1 MEHIFVEILNRS
13 IAAGWVILAV
23 AALRLLLRRA
33 PKWTSCLLWALV
45 AVRLV
50 CPFSMESAFSLI
62 PSRETVHGG
71 MDVPEG
77 KFVDSGIRF
86 LDDAVNPALRR
97 SFDSAAVS
105 GAGLDGAAGTD
116 TGAGPDAGAGSGTG
130 VGPGTGADTGAH
142 TGVNPAAR
150 VLFVG
155 GIMWAAGIGILVLHS
170 LVSYIRLWRRVRTA
184 VRLEE
189 SVYESEFTDTPFVL
203 GIVRPRIYLPAHMPE
218 EMRVPVL
225 AHERA
230 HLRRLD
236 NLWKMAGYAL
246 LCAYWFHPLVWA
258 AYSLFCRDLE
268 LACDESVIKGYDA
281 HRRRLYSEALLACS
295 LDRRGA
301 FGYPLAFGE
310 VGVRERIKAVIR
322 YKKPGFWMAVAA
334 VAACI
339 AVAICFL
346 TDPMDSGD
354 AQPLPS
360 GAGGEAEADG
370 NAGGDS
376 WYAAGNG
383 SGTKQGTVLDG
394 QGGDGGERFGGT
406 GTEADGPDG
415 GSGAVGDDGGKHGG
429 SDGESGDDGGSG
441 ESDGEHGDDGG
452 AGESDGEPGSG
463 GQTAGDSAET
473 EAADSALREAL
484 VREWTEAFVS
494 RDGNAVQRLATEGV
508 AEEFEL
514 DDMLSGPQGQRSF
527 GFSSPWPENVDRD
540 AVVCE
545 VSPEHAVILYYAWTS
560 EPHVT
565 IWKEQIFYGKQDG
578 GYVVTREEL
587 TWLDDIS
594 SIEEYGEAYGRFG
607 IDGTAMD
614 YETNGLGE
622 ALNSQALLSSS
633 TAYQDLFQP
642 ESAARRLLNLSED
655 SSQITLQRLFEEP
668 GSINFNIGFP
678 QEEENLPMPITMYQP
693 YGEDGI
699 WIPKNRRVDVVA
711 RFKRIDWE
719 EIRSRHM
726 ALVTEPGL
734 WDHVVLIAELPEDGI
749 RLYGYNDAEWCW
761 EGVAVEIGDDV
772 DYFDWTYTSPRTI
785 LPEMYW
791 NGEKRQLQVALNIY
805 TGTGV
810 AAQELH
816 ILQYG
821 DEGSPQDYAL
831 ELDVMQDMLYERIGF
846 YVVEETGQMR
856 LFDKWDRTDLGEV
869 DIGRKKVNDIELGMI
884 SSYSLGESVK
894 LVVEP
899 GYWEEGMSI
908 AQYPDD
914 MPTLE
919 VEVRL
924 WEREGKIPFGG
935 FGEIKSDAEPVGID
949 VIEVEVLEE

>member
-1 MEHIFVEILNRS
+1 MGRVATAGSDLAERGQRLTGRTEAVGQSAMTAGSL
-13 IAAGWVILAV
+13 AAGSPAEVTGSPE
-23 AALRLLLRRA
+23 AAEGSE
-33 PKWTSCLLWALV
+33 KVTG
-45 AVRLV
+45 
-50 CPFSMESAFSLI
+50 SMETTEGPEKVMGSL
-62 PSRETVHGG
+62 
-71 MDVPEG
+71 
-77 KFVDSGIRF
+77 
-86 LDDAVNPALRR
+86 
-97 SFDSAAVS
+97 AA
-105 GAGLDGAAGTD
+105 A
-116 TGAGPDAGAGSGTG
+116 
-130 VGPGTGADTGAH
+130 
-142 TGVNPAAR
+142 
-150 VLFVG
+150 
-155 GIMWAAGIGILVLHS
+155 
-170 LVSYIRLWRRVRTA
+170 
-184 VRLEE
+184 
-189 SVYESEFTDTPFVL
+189 
-203 GIVRPRIYLPAHMPE
+203 
-218 EMRVPVL
+218 
-225 AHERA
+225 
-230 HLRRLD
+230 
-236 NLWKMAGYAL
+236 
-246 LCAYWFHPLVWA
+246 
-258 AYSLFCRDLE
+258 
-268 LACDESVIKGYDA
+268 
-281 HRRRLYSEALLACS
+281 
-295 LDRRGA
+295 
-301 FGYPLAFGE
+301 
-310 VGVRERIKAVIR
+310 
-322 YKKPGFWMAVAA
+322 
-334 VAACI
+334 
-339 AVAICFL
+339 
-346 TDPMDSGD
+346 
-354 AQPLPS
+354 
-360 GAGGEAEADG
+360 
-370 NAGGDS
+370 
-376 WYAAGNG
+376 
-383 SGTKQGTVLDG
+383 
-394 QGGDGGERFGGT
+394 
-406 GTEADGPDG
+406 
-415 GSGAVGDDGGKHGG
+415 
-429 SDGESGDDGGSG
+429 
-441 ESDGEHGDDGG
+441 
-452 AGESDGEPGSG
+452 

-473 EAADSALREAL
+473 EAADSALREAF

-633 TAYQDLFQP
+633 AAYQDLFQP

-734 WDHVVLIAELPEDGI
+734 WDHVVLIAELPEEGI

-816 ILQYG
+816 IVQYG